1 MLLHQTLHDLWFGF
15 GVALEPQNLVWC
27 LVGVIVGNLIGVLPG
42 MGPLS
47 AISMLLPLTYPM
59 QPVPAILMLA
69 GIFYGSQYGGAIGAI
84 LLNLPCHPPHAV
96 ACLDGYPLTKMGKGG
111 SALGIAMLAS
121 FFAASFGIL
130 VMILASPLLVRFA
143 FQFGAPEI
151 FSIMLLGLLAGATM
165 SRGSPIKGIAMVLL
179 GLLLGTVGTDVN
191 SGTQRFTFGLQNLG
205 EGVDLVALA
214 MGLFAVGEFFRTV
227 NRLDTTHGKL
237 RVRFRDMFPS
247 WKDLKASFAP
257 ILRGTAIG
265 SVFGA
270 MPGTGSTI
278 TTFIAYAFE
287 RRISKTPQRFGRG
300 AVEGVASPEA
310 ANHSKT
316 QIDFIPTMTLGI
328 PGDSVMAL
336 LLGAL
341 LIHGV
346 QPGPQLITQHAD
358 LFWGLIASFWIGNVI
373 LMLLNVPMI
382 GLWVRM
388 LDVPYRYLYPS
399 ALLFVAVGV
408 YSTNNNLFDV
418 GEVLLFGIV
427 GAVLLQL
434 EFPVAPVMLGFI
446 LGPLVEENFRR
457 ALVISRG
464 DPAVFVQ
471 HPISLTFLV
480 VATIVLAAQVALG
493 ARTIRLR
500 TVAPVI
506 EAPH

>member
-1 MLLHQTLHDLWFGF
+1 
-15 GVALEPQNLVWC
+15 
-27 LVGVIVGNLIGVLPG
+27 
-42 MGPLS
+42 
-47 AISMLLPLTYPM
+47 
-59 QPVPAILMLA
+59 
-69 GIFYGSQYGGAIGAI
+69 
-84 LLNLPCHPPHAV
+84 
-96 ACLDGYPLTKMGKGG
+96 
-111 SALGIAMLAS
+111 
-121 FFAASFGIL
+121 
-130 VMILASPLLVRFA
+130 
-143 FQFGAPEI
+143 
-151 FSIMLLGLLAGATM
+151 
-165 SRGSPIKGIAMVLL
+165 
-179 GLLLGTVGTDVN
+179 
-191 SGTQRFTFGLQNLG
+191 
-205 EGVDLVALA
+205 

-227 NRLDTTHGKL
+227 NRFEAAEGKV
-237 RVRFRDMFPS
+237 RVRFREMLPRWS
-247 WKDLKASFAP
+247 ELKASFAP
-257 ILRGTAIG
+257 ILRGTAVG

-287 RRISKTPQRFGRG
+287 RRISKTPERFGQG
-300 AVEGVASPEA
+300 AIEGVASPEA

-341 LIHGV
+341 LIHGI

-388 LDVPYRYLYPS
+388 LNVPYRYLYPS

-418 GEVLLFGIV
+418 GEVLAFGIM
-427 GAVLLQL
+427 GAVLLEL

-457 ALVISRG
+457 ALVISMG
-464 DPAVFVQ
+464 NPAVFVQ
-471 HPISLTFLV
+471 RPISLTFLI
-480 VATIVLAAQVALG
+480 VAALLVTAQVGFAVRKRLQVRA
-493 ARTIRLR
+493 ARVIAPP
-500 TVAPVI
+500 VAAIGDAEVY
-506 EAPH
+506 